1 MNLQVLLSLSAKAV
15 AIDKFSSIFCPF
27 QKKKKK
33 LKKSLFLYDPL
44 DHKTKL
50 AKMGQF
56 KRINKRE
63 REGEVDG
70 NRLAY

>member
-27 QKKKKK
+27 QKKKK
-33 LKKSLFLYDPL
+33 LKKFLFLYDPL